1 MYKKCRRKTS
11 NLDKRQNVPESKPTA
26 SFKSIFMNKIWREHS
41 FRTSSLDWPPACT
54 LVRRALAPYNF
65 SRRIH
70 EEAKGFLSYRIA
82 DRRGDHFD
90 HRGDCHPEPAPFAYG
105 GQRSVRSRFA
115 PHAQYGGRNVFVH
128 ISARRLSRNAWI
140 ACTACRL
147 LTSRLCHV

>member
-1 MYKKCRRKTS
+1 MDKKCRRNTS

-65 SRRIH
+65 SRRMH

-90 HRGDCHPEPAPFAYG
+90 HRGHRHSELAAFEN
-105 GQRSVRSRFA
+105 RSERVVCCRFG
-115 PHAQYGGRNVFVH
+115 PHDRHFPGDLFLILGHRLCDDPGTPWRHAGSLRGGRDC
-128 ISARRLSRNAWI
+128 S
-140 ACTACRL
+140 
-147 LTSRLCHV
+147 